1 MAVNKVIFDNEV
13 LIDLSGDTVTKSALA
28 KGYTA
33 HDCHGDVIEGTF
45 EAGSGS
51 DAGFPDTILAGTT
64 PIWSY
69 LGLVQ
74 SASDATSERALSGV
88 PKFVAPKTGTYRFRV
103 LGWTNSSDS
112 SSKKAYIYM
121 SRASN
126 KVYDSSAV
134 ALPLS
139 NSDSLVT
146 YTDME
151 LTEGEKIWFF
161 GKTATG
167 IVSGVVG
174 AVGKIYAIEVGINW
188 DNGTS

>member
-1 MAVNKVIFDNEV
+1 MSVNKVIFDNEV

-45 EAGSGS
+45 EASSGG
-51 DAGFPDTILAGTT
+51 DAGFPDTIIAGTT

-69 LGLVQ
+69 LGYVQ
-74 SASDATSERALSGV
+74 TDKSSTNTYALKGI
-88 PKFVAPKTGTYRFRV
+88 PGFKAPKAGTYRFRV
-103 LGWTNSSDS
+103 VGWTNSSDS
-112 SSKKAYIYM
+112 SSKKAYVYM

-126 KVYDSSAV
+126 QVYNNGTIV
-134 ALPLS
+134 LPLS
-139 NSDSLVT
+139 NADSLVT

-151 LTEGEKIWFF
+151 LKEGEGIYFF
-161 GKTATG
+161 GQSATG
-167 IVSGVVG
+167 IAYGVVG